1 MTAHEKVK
9 EVAWH
14 QRTFMVYCVSAWW
27 GLPNSLV
34 MSNFGPDATCTVYC
48 APSLEEAL
56 HMGNHVAPI
65 S

>member
-1 MTAHEKVK
+1 
-9 EVAWH
+9 
-14 QRTFMVYCVSAWW
+14 
-27 GLPNSLV
+27 

-48 APSLEEAL
+48 APSLVEAL

>member
-1 MTAHEKVK
+1 MTVHEKSGGSSL
-9 EVAWH
+9 ASTH
-14 QRTFMVYCVSAWW
+14 IH
-27 GLPNSLV
+27 GLLCFSLVGLLNSLV